1 MKNRK
6 AKLMK
11 NLRLS
16 DINTM
21 VVSTMMNSAAVHMNN
36 AAVRL
41 AMPVSTAV
49 IWGAGVFPGAN
60 SAIWGTSATA
70 GANRKQD
77 FSAIWGTSGVWA
89 PMQQARP
96 QPSMEIST

>member
-1 MKNRK
+1 VKNRK

-11 NLRLS
+11 NLSTS
-16 DINTM
+16 DINPM
-21 VVSTMMNSAAVHMNN
+21 VLSTMNN

-49 IWGAGVFPGAN
+49 IWGANVGPGAN
-60 SAIWGTSATA
+60 SAIWGTSAVG
-70 GANRKQD
+70 GANKRQD
-77 FSAIWGTSGVWA
+77 FSAIWGTSGIWA

-96 QPSMEIST
+96 LPSMEIST